1 MERTRR
7 RRSLRL
13 PGLPQV
19 GQGAWPGAHL
29 RCMVR
34 TWGCLISMACV
45 LRGTWLGNDISQHA
59 GFHFTCQDLLRISKA
74 LSGSARSVS
83 YWSPFARV
91 QLLTLSRFHLLPTCA
106 F

>member
-7 RRSLRL
+7 RRTSLRL

-59 GFHFTCQDLLRISKA
+59 GFHFTCQDILRISKA
-74 LSGSARSVS
+74 LSGSARSVGL
-83 YWSPFARV
+83 PPDFFALAEQSIRGPIPDV
-91 QLLTLSRFHLLPTCA
+91 
-106 F
+106 

>member
-1 MERTRR
+1 M
-7 RRSLRL
+7 S
-13 PGLPQV
+13 
-19 GQGAWPGAHL
+19 
-29 RCMVR
+29 
-34 TWGCLISMACV
+34 CV

-106 F
+106 FPHRGPDSENIACWRARVSRRCGLFLTDALMNRSATS